1 VSHSAFQAGK
11 TPLQGFTKVFAFLI
25 VRVRIIDLSGV
36 DLDDVE
42 QFVAS
47 RFGAKVEAAV
57 QCWDRQVYVVACSIE
72 TFPFLLCIVLL
83 SA

>member
-42 QFVAS
+42 QFVVAS
-47 RFGAKVEAAV
+47 RFGAKAEAAV
-57 QCWDRQVYVVACSIE
+57 QC
-72 TFPFLLCIVLL
+72 
-83 SA
+83 